1 MVIQHIKENTMIDLI
16 NRIFLRRKKST
27 NYDIHNINLSQ
38 DNLALLDTIKE
49 NADSITYQYSA
60 SGVYKFH
67 IFSISKTEPLLALC
81 SVCEINPTYPN
92 NGLIS
97 YHFEQR
103 SPEGILQKAEE
114 GKGTDF
120 AKRVYSEMF
129 NTFVEHH
136 GGITKK
142 SR

>member
-1 MVIQHIKENTMIDLI
+1 MAIKLFQ
-16 NRIFLRRKKST
+16 RIFSRKQKST
-27 NYDIHNINLSQ
+27 NYDTSNDGLSQ

-49 NADSITYQYSA
+49 NADCIKYQFSA

-67 IFSISKTEPLLALC
+67 IFSISKTEQLLTLC
-81 SVCEINPTYPN
+81 SVCETNPNFPN
-92 NGLIS
+92 TGVIS

-103 SPEGILQKAEE
+103 SPDGILQKAEE

-136 GGITKK
+136 GGIAKK

>member
-27 NYDIHNINLSQ
+27 NYDIHNIDLSQ

-136 GGITKK
+136 GGIAKK

>member
-1 MVIQHIKENTMIDLI
+1 MIDLI

-27 NYDIHNINLSQ
+27 NYDIHNIDLSQ

-92 NGLIS
+92 NGIIS

-103 SPEGILQKAEE
+103 TPEGILQKAEE

-129 NTFVEHH
+129 NAFVEHH